1 MNKTNSNNVYLIPCG
16 DRAYHSTISETPP
29 TSSAIF
35 MVAEGSYPVELWWI
49 RHDLNMCR
57 ILEMKICE
65 SREELVEL
73 LDFLGKCGNNVEH
86 LWEYE
91 DRTTSNTEISRLF
104 DVCFERKREETIAAF
119 EEAIADLDSLDAECF
134 EEQL

>member
-1 MNKTNSNNVYLIPCG
+1 
-16 DRAYHSTISETPP
+16 
-29 TSSAIF
+29 
-35 MVAEGSYPVELWWI
+35 
-49 RHDLNMCR
+49 
-57 ILEMKICE
+57 MKICE

-73 LDFLGKCGNNVEH
+73 LDFLGKFGNNVEH

-134 EEQL
+134 EEQLQVVGL

>member
-1 MNKTNSNNVYLIPCG
+1 MNKMNRNNVYLIPCG
-16 DRAYHSTISETPP
+16 DRAYHCTVSETPP
-29 TSSAIF
+29 TPSAIF

-57 ILEMKICE
+57 IWEMQICE

-73 LDFLGKCGNNVEH
+73 LDFLGKCGNNVEY

-91 DRTTSNTEISRLF
+91 DRTTSNTEITRLF
-104 DVCFERKREETIAAF
+104 DVCFNRKREETIAAF
-119 EEAIADLDSLDAECF
+119 EEAIADLDSLDTEYF
-134 EEQL
+134 EERL